1 MKIKTIF
8 TIAILISS
16 SLMAAHFS
24 PGIDREQFREGKY
37 IHLDQMVIEF
47 DRSDAEVSIYY
58 HLSPFAQVYMFL
70 FGSKYL
76 EPKIE
81 EIFFDFNDT
90 SIEEIGRTSAKI
102 RINNISRLSSDNN
115 YLHDSKKLGMQT
127 SILTLVYPTGKTMR
141 IEKATTTPNT
151 FYDYKHLL

>member
-1 MKIKTIF
+1 MKIKTII
-8 TIAILISS
+8 TIAILMSAF
-16 SLMAAHFS
+16 LMAARFS

-37 IHLDQMVIEF
+37 IHLDQTVIEF
-47 DRSDAEVSIYY
+47 DKSDANVSIYY

-90 SIEEIGRTSAKI
+90 NIEEIGRTSAKI
-102 RINNISRLSSDNN
+102 RINNISRPSNKN

-127 SILTLVYPTGKTMR
+127 NRLILVYPDGTQR
-141 IEKATTTPNT
+141 IYEKARATPDT
-151 FYDYKHLL
+151 FY